1 MRARALIDGAQ
12 MDAYSH
18 DVVMARFDLEGI
30 SRRLLRAPQ
39 PIETPSDDARAAVA
53 IVLREPVPGD
63 EVDILFIRRAERP
76 HDPWSGHIA
85 FPGGR
90 SDVAD
95 ETLLTTA
102 LRETYE
108 EVGLRLDEAG
118 TLLARLPDVP
128 ARVRGNRVGLTISP
142 FVFALASR
150 TVPLVIDEREV
161 AEAIWM
167 PIAPLARGEG
177 KGIYAFEMSGDRCEL
192 PSLAVGA
199 YTLWGLT
206 YGMFQSFL
214 SAVQGA
220 D

>member
-1 MRARALIDGAQ
+1 MQ
-12 MDAYSH
+12 VDAYLREA
-18 DVVMARFDLEGI
+18 VIARLDLEGI

-39 PIETPSDDARAAVA
+39 PVATTTEDARAAVA
-53 IVLREPVPGD
+53 IVLREPAPGD
-63 EVDILFIRRAERP
+63 EVDILFIRRAERQ

-90 SDVAD
+90 SDLAD

-108 EVGLRLDEAG
+108 EVGLRLDEKG
-118 TLLARLPDVP
+118 TFLARLPDVP
-128 ARVRGNRVGLTISP
+128 ARARGQRVGLTISP
-142 FVFALASR
+142 FVFALASPA
-150 TVPLVIDEREV
+150 VHLLVDDREV

-177 KGIYAFEMSGDRCEL
+177 KGIYAFEMSGDRYEL

>member
-1 MRARALIDGAQ
+1 MIARL
-12 MDAYSH
+12 
-18 DVVMARFDLEGI
+18 DLEGI
-30 SRRLLRAPQ
+30 TRRLLRAPQ
-39 PIETPSDDARAAVA
+39 PVDTTTEDARAAVA
-53 IVLREPVPGD
+53 IVLREPAPGD
-63 EVDILFIRRAERP
+63 EVDILFIRRAERL

-90 SDVAD
+90 SDAD

-108 EVGLRLDEAG
+108 EVGLRLDEVG

-128 ARVRGNRVGLTISP
+128 ARVRGHRVGLTISP
-142 FVFALASR
+142 FVFALASPG
-150 TVPLVIDEREV
+150 VALQIDDREV

-177 KGIYAFEMSGDRCEL
+177 KGFYAFEMSGDRYEL

-214 SAVQGA
+214 STVQGA